1 MAYTLDDLLAELD
14 ASPEESTLSPEGK
27 MALKALRTLLEEG
40 ERSGPAGSFDFD
52 EFIARMKREHQP
64 AAE

>member
-14 ASPEESTLSPEGK
+14 ASPDESALSPEGK
-27 MALKALRTLLEEG
+27 VALETLRSLLDEG
-40 ERSGPAGSFDFD
+40 EKSGPARPFDFD